1 MNPDTDTLPPFNAA
15 AFEADWDAFMADLFD
30 DEPESNGWEN

>member
-1 MNPDTDTLPPFNAA
+1 MFDETEVITLEGA

-30 DEPESNGWEN
+30 PEPESNGWED